1 MDSQELRA
9 LSDTELY
16 TRLEQARK
24 EMMNLRFQFAMGQL
38 TDVSRIKIARRNV
51 ARILT
56 LMRDRELH
64 ADQEGTKA

>member
-1 MDSQELRA
+1 MDSKELQA
-9 LSDTELY
+9 LSNEDLFL
-16 TRLEQARK
+16 RLETGRK

-56 LMRDRELH
+56 ILRAREIQVDRE
-64 ADQEGTKA
+64 ESKV